1 MSLQLEFTLT
11 DRLAKARRAHGWT
24 QQQLADR
31 LGINRRTVVRLEDG
45 SGKVT
50 KAMLIAWAVVT
61 GVPLEW
67 LETGTITATDTE
79 AVTERYIQ
87 PRPYDLPLFAYPAA
101 A

>member
-50 KAMLIAWAVVT
+50 KAMLIAWSVVT
-61 GVPLEW
+61 DAPLEW

-79 AVTERYIQ
+79 TVIGGYLQ
-87 PRPYDLPLFAYPAA
+87 PHAYDLPLFDYPAA

>member
-50 KAMLIAWAVVT
+50 KAMLIAWSVVT

-79 AVTERYIQ
+79 AITGRYLQ
-87 PRPYDLPLFAYPAA
+87 PRPYDLPLFAFPTAA
-101 A
+101 